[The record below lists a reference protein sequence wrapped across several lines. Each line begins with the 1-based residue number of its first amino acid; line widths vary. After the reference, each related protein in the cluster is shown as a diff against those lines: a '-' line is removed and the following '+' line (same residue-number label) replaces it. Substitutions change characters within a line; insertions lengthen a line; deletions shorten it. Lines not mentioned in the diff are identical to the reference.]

1 MAGMFDL
8 LGGGAAENPETPKQ
22 PGMFSNLLSGATDA
36 GAGVMQKV
44 QSDPNLQ
51 RALMVAGLNLMRPGV
66 SLGQAGIAG
75 VGAYELGKQAE
86 IARQQREAESA
97 RKMDE
102 AQRNAEMHREN
113 VLSKQFD
120 RTNSERVTGLEERK
134 VVNSE
139 KESESRRDLTA
150 AQAGEVKE
158 RTKFIGEKAR
168 ADIEQS
174 RASAASSYAS
184 AENSTEQAANTRQ
197 KTASEKLSDFQ
208 AKVEAFSNLPE
219 FAGETDPVR
228 RKALATQKVIQTE
241 KGYATGMKLEQAD
254 ASAIA
259 VAEYFDT
266 LDEQSQRIA
275 LMSDPNL
282 MKQVAYG
289 RRIRAQASGAQTGAA
304 PAAQQAVPPTAP
316 APAQAPRRVI
326 RLEDINET
334 RSARQSSGTI
344 GVK

>member
-8 LGGGAAENPETPKQ
+8 LGGSAAENPETPKQ

-86 IARQQREAESA
+86 VARQQREAESA

-113 VLSKQFD
+113 ILSKQFD

-139 KESESRRDLTA
+139 KESESRRGLTA
-150 AQAGEVKE
+150 AQAREAEE
-158 RTKFIGEKAR
+158 RAKVIGPRAA
-168 ADIEQS
+168 ADIRQS
-174 RASAASSYAS
+174 DASAANSYAS
-184 AENSTEQAANTRQ
+184 ADNARANASHTRQ
-197 KTASEKLSDFQ
+197 KTASEKMSDFQ

-241 KGYATGMKLEQAD
+241 RGYATGMKLEQAD

-275 LMSDPNL
+275 LVSDPNL

-289 RRIRAQASGAQTGAA
+289 RRLRAQASGAQTGTAPVTQQTV
-304 PAAQQAVPPTAP
+304 PAASQAPT
-316 APAQAPRRVI
+316 QAPRRVI
-326 RLEDINET
+326 KLEDINET
-334 RSARQSSGTI
+334 RSTRQSSGAI

>member
-36 GAGVMQKV
+36 GSGVMQKV

-86 IARQQREAESA
+86 VARQQREAESA
-97 RKMDE
+97 WKMDE

-150 AQAGEVKE
+150 AQAREAEE

-174 RASAASSYAS
+174 RASA
-184 AENSTEQAANTRQ
+184 ENSTEQAANTRQ
-197 KTASEKLSDFQ
+197 KTASEKMSDFQ

-219 FAGETDPVR
+219 FAGEADPVR

-241 KGYATGMKLEQAD
+241 RGYATGMKLEQAD

-275 LMSDPNL
+275 LVSDPNL

-289 RRIRAQASGAQTGAA
+289 RRLRAQASGAQTGTA
-304 PAAQQAVPPTAP
+304 PVTQQAVPASSQAPT
-316 APAQAPRRVI
+316 QAPRRVI
-326 RLEDINET
+326 KLEDINET